1 MTAKT
6 HIGQRIRLARQS
18 KGWTQEDLAERINKT
33 RPMISHIERTGSVT
47 FDTLEQIARALGIN
61 LADLQNVS
69 SEHILS
75 SSTLDS
81 PEWKSLVRENELLVE
96 LVENQRVR
104 ILYLEEEL
112 KRLKTDL

>member
-1 MTAKT
+1 MREKN

-33 RPMISHIERTGSVT
+33 RPMISHIERTGNVT
-47 FDTLEQIARALGIN
+47 FDTLEKVAEGLGIQ

-69 SEHILS
+69 SEQILS
-75 SSTLDS
+75 PSTTDS
-81 PEWKSLVRENELLVE
+81 PEWKALVRENELLAE

-104 ILYLEEEL
+104 ILYLEAEL
-112 KRLKTDL
+112 KRWKEPR